1 VIPHSIA
8 EISTSEQIKT
18 RLHQALAN
26 LNLLGECALIGYPN
40 TGNFGDMLIWIG
52 TVLYFLE
59 QPQVKLNYVTTNG
72 DFSAAEMEQKIGQG
86 TILLQGG
93 GNLGDLYT
101 TLKFNESIIE
111 RYHDRPIVI
120 LPQTIY
126 FRNQEALEQTARI
139 FNNHPNLTLF
149 VRDHYSFNI
158 AQQHFPN
165 CQIYLSPDMAF
176 HTASLPGFTGGADP
190 NGSVFYL
197 RRWDAELERDLDTG
211 INTLGQEFIVGD
223 WVPYE
228 RKWKIGE
235 GILLSLQRKFQRKFS
250 GIPALMAIA
259 AAQIYREGWQRGL
272 STPQEW
278 QARRTWEK
286 SYSYKAAFRSIDKPW
301 THDRALSFVHTGLY
315 QLQQHRLVITSR
327 LHGHIFCVLLGIP
340 HVFLPNSYHKNKAF
354 HETWTAN
361 IPCCRFVEDASQL
374 KAAIRDLNEKF
385 SA

>member
-1 VIPHSIA
+1 MIPHSAA
-8 EISTSEQIKT
+8 EMSTSEQIKT
-18 RLHQALAN
+18 HLHQVLAN
-26 LNLLGECALIGYPN
+26 LNSLGECALIGYPN
-40 TGNFGDMLIWIG
+40 TGNFGDMLIWVG

-59 QPQVKLNYVTTNG
+59 QPQVKLKYVTINN
-72 DFSAAEMEQKIGQG
+72 DFSAAEMEQKIGKG

-101 TLKFNESIIE
+101 TLTFNESIIE
-111 RYHDRPIVI
+111 RYHDRPIVM
-120 LPQTIY
+120 LPQTVY
-126 FRNQEALEQTARI
+126 FRNLEGLERTARI

-149 VRDHYSFNI
+149 VRDNYSFNV
-158 AQQHFPN
+158 AQKYFCN
-165 CQIYLSPDMAF
+165 CKVYLSPDMAF
-176 HTASLPGFTGGADP
+176 HMASLPGFMGGANPD
-190 NGSVFYL
+190 GSIFYL
-197 RRWDAELERDLDTG
+197 RRWDAELERDLDAG
-211 INTLGQEFIVGD
+211 ISTLAQEFIIGD
-223 WVPYE
+223 WVPYD

-235 GILLSLQRKFQRKFS
+235 GVLLSLQRKFQIKLS

-272 STPQEW
+272 STPKEW

-327 LHGHIFCVLLGIP
+327 LHGHIFCILLGIP

-354 HETWTAN
+354 YEAWTAN
-361 IPCCRFVEDASQL
+361 ISCCRFVEDASQL
-374 KAAIRDLNEKF
+374 KAAIRDLSEK
-385 SA
+385 SPA